1 MTKTIEI
8 LLGKKLKL
16 SGECWQR
23 RIGLALLFIALGA
36 CEAPL
41 DLSGAEAEGEKDL
54 RRYDMLQ
61 AAAHSGDEVMVV
73 SSVGA
78 IVVSADSG
86 ENWQRF
92 ELPGRPPLIDITA
105 CPSGEF
111 FALDTERRVWRRNG
125 DAGQWTSSPLDTP
138 ESTLSIHCAPN
149 GRLWVSASFGTL
161 YWSEDDMQQWTEF
174 SLYEDLQFTAVRF
187 VDEKKGFALGEFGTV
202 LTSTDGGDSWQALEP
217 IPNEFYPMGVDFLD
231 AQTGWAGG
239 LDGVIWQT
247 TDGGLSWE
255 RQQSVTSAPIY
266 NVHASELGVFAVGGS
281 AKLVERVGGK
291 WQTFEGGTEVLAFMR
306 GVDTLDNGSLLVAGG
321 AGTLAVIPL
330 ADRNESAKGD
340 EGSKGNNK

>member
-1 MTKTIEI
+1 MDMKKNMQS
-8 LLGKKLKL
+8 LLGKKSELPAK
-16 SGECWQR
+16 CWQR
-23 RIGLALLFIALGA
+23 RIGLALLFIALSA

-41 DLSGAEAEGEKDL
+41 DLSGAEAEGAKDL

-78 IVVSADSG
+78 IVVSGDSG

-111 FALDTERRVWRRNG
+111 FALDTERRVWRRDS
-125 DAGQWTSSPLDTP
+125 DAGQWTSSVLDTP

-161 YWSEDDMQQWTEF
+161 YWSAGDMQQWTEF

-187 VDEKKGFALGEFGTV
+187 VDENKGFALGEFGTV
-202 LTSTDGGDSWQALEP
+202 LTSTDGGDSWEALEP

-247 TDGGLSWE
+247 TDGGLNWE

-266 NVHASELGVFAVGGS
+266 NVHASEHGVFAVGGS

-291 WQTFEGGTEVLAFMR
+291 WQAFEGATEVLAFMR

-321 AGTLAVIPL
+321 GGTLVVIPL
-330 ADRNESAKGD
+330 AERSKSNEGNKG
-340 EGSKGNNK
+340 SNK